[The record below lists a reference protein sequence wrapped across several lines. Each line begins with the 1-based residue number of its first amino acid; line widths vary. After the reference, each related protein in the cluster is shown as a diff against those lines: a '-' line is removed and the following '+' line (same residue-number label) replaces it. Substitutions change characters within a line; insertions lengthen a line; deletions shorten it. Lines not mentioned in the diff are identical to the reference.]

1 MNNVWQGGGRRIH
14 IQEVGTRDG
23 LQMEAQFVP
32 TEDKIALV
40 DQLSATG
47 VAKIEVTS
55 FTSPKAI
62 PALRDAEIVMR
73 EIRRAP
79 GVVYTALVPNVRGVT
94 NDVQVAGHSSLTSRS
109 NDTLITSKVKARMI
123 DSASVQAN
131 QIKVVTEASTVYL
144 MGMVTQQEADAATQ
158 VARTTDGVKKVVR
171 VFEYI
176 NDAEARRLDLLR
188 NN

>member
-1 MNNVWQGGGRRIH
+1 M
-14 IQEVGTRDG
+14 
-23 LQMEAQFVP
+23 
-32 TEDKIALV
+32 
-40 DQLSATG
+40 
-47 VAKIEVTS
+47 
-55 FTSPKAI
+55 
-62 PALRDAEIVMR
+62 
-73 EIRRAP
+73 
-79 GVVYTALVPNVRGVT
+79 
-94 NDVQVAGHSSLTSRS
+94 QVAGHSSLTSRS

-123 DSASVQAN
+123 DAASVQAN

-176 NDAEARRLDLLR
+176 SADEARRLDLLR